1 MERRQFIESLACAA
15 GIGAASAL
23 RPAWAQSAATAPA
36 NAIERFD
43 AAARQAPWLA
53 AVKGTAVDLDCESL
67 AIEGRWPAE
76 LQGRFYRNGPALF
89 ERNGVRY
96 QHWFDGDGMVQQ
108 FTFGTQAGKPQVAHK
123 GRFVRTVKFEREQAA
138 GEFLTPTF
146 GSPIKPKVAT
156 RGPDDFNTANT
167 NAIEHG
173 GRVLAMW
180 EGGSAFELDP
190 VTLATRGPVTWREG
204 WAQVPFSAHPKL
216 DPQGVLWNFGT
227 FADRLL
233 AYQIGADGTA
243 IKTQMA
249 KLPLRVGM
257 VHDFAITERYIV
269 VPIPPVTL
277 DFGAV
282 ARGAPP
288 EEAFAWRSAEPLRIW
303 VAEKDDISKN
313 RVFELPNEMI
323 FHVGNAYEAD
333 GVIHLS
339 YVGSSGTAFLAGDA
353 VRMMRGEL
361 DRPAHGADDRSHTV
375 LAQLDLRS
383 GKATRTALDDSA
395 EFPRVNPQRIGT
407 AARYLLNPTGWKTF
421 PGRPNYWFHGLA
433 LRDLQTGKI
442 DRYDY
447 GADVTAEEHLII
459 PKRGAD
465 ASRQPGDERNA
476 WVIGTSFDA
485 RRKQTAVSVFEASNL
500 AAGPVAVARLPYFIP
515 LGFHGNFTAA

>member
-23 RPAWAQSAATAPA
+23 RPAWAQAAAPA
-36 NAIERFD
+36 PLNAIERFD
-43 AAARQAPWLA
+43 AAVRQAPWLA
-53 AVKGTAVDLDCESL
+53 ALKGTAVDLDCESL

-108 FTFGTQAGKPQVAHK
+108 FTFGARAGKPQVSHR

-146 GSPIKPKVAT
+146 CSPIKAKVAM

-190 VTLATRGPVTWREG
+190 ATLATRGPVTWREG

-233 AYQIGADGTA
+233 AYQIGADGKA
-243 IKTQMA
+243 INTQMT
-249 KLPLRVGM
+249 KRPLRVGM

-269 VPIPPVTL
+269 VPIPPITL

-282 ARGAPP
+282 ARGASP

-303 VAEKDDISKN
+303 VAEKDDISRN
-313 RVFELPNEMI
+313 RLFELPNEMI
-323 FHVGNAYEAD
+323 FHVGNAHEQD

-339 YVGSSGTAFLAGDA
+339 YVGSSGNAFLAGDA
-353 VRMMRGEL
+353 VRIMRGDLRRAEH
-361 DRPAHGADDRSHTV
+361 PADDRSQTV

-383 GKATRTALDDSA
+383 GQARRTALGDIA

-407 AARYLLNPTGWKTF
+407 TARYLLNPTSWKNV
-421 PGRPNYWFHGLA
+421 PGRPRDWFHGLA
-433 LRDLQTGKI
+433 LRDLQTGKQ

-447 GADVTAEEHLII
+447 GEDVIAEEHLII
-459 PKRGAD
+459 PRRGAD
-465 ASRQPGDERNA
+465 TGRNERDA

-485 RRKQTAVSVFEASNL
+485 RRKQTAVSVFEAGNL